1 MLLQMIKNGNPSLQ
15 WEEKKKKSKDNS
27 FALEQG
33 RISNKQFKLKIFR

>member
-1 MLLQMIKNGNPSLQ
+1 METLLFNGK
-15 WEEKKKKSKDNS
+15 KKKKSKDNS